1 MNAYELTH
9 IATSLEAPLM
19 IVNWDRYY
27 GEIIYANLEKEI
39 PTVESTLKEAGMWHP
54 HFTPGKV
61 TGMIMSAGYT
71 VAELH
76 EFATDSKLLGELA
89 LEALDLITAE
99 IPATK
104 PVAAAGP
111 AAKKPHP
118 VQQLPAVSYMS
129 GPAAKAIRT
138 MRPLFP

>member
-1 MNAYELTH
+1 MNAYE
-9 IATSLEAPLM
+9 IAPITSLEAPLM

-76 EFATDSKLLGELA
+76 EFVTDSKLLGELA
-89 LEALDLITAE
+89 LEALELITAE

-104 PVAAAGP
+104 PVAPAG
-111 AAKKPHP
+111 AKKPHP